1 MSEPAR
7 TKPPR
12 RTQAERRATTRTA
25 LLDAAIVSLVEDG
38 YSNMTTRKV
47 AERAGVSQGTQ
58 QHYFA
63 TKQDF
68 VVEAMRY
75 AGQQIAADVLQRI
88 DPRDLRDPAKHED
101 LLDELWRVHQSD
113 AFKAAMEL
121 WIAARA
127 DEALRRNMQELEQ
140 EVTRT
145 IAVAAGAALHG
156 DERQPAALQLLELGL
171 AAIRGL
177 AMLSPVVSDDQLQ
190 QRWATVRT
198 HLAST
203 LGAQVAAPA

>member
-1 MSEPAR
+1 MPEPAR
-7 TKPPR
+7 TKRPR

-25 LLDAAIVSLVEDG
+25 LLDAAIVSLVSDG
-38 YSNMTTRKV
+38 YSNMTTRRV

-63 TKQDF
+63 SKQDF

-88 DPRDLRDPAKHED
+88 NVHDLRDPTKYED

-121 WIAARA
+121 WIAART

-145 IAVAAGAALHG
+145 IAAAAGAALHG
-156 DERQPAALQLLELGL
+156 DERQPVALQVLELGL

-177 AMLSPVVSDDQLQ
+177 AMLAPVVPEDELA
-190 QRWATVRT
+190 QRWETVRT

>member
-1 MSEPAR
+1 MPEPAR
-7 TKPPR
+7 TKPR

-25 LLDAAIVSLVEDG
+25 LLDAAIVSLVSDG
-38 YSNMTTRKV
+38 YSNMTTRRV

-63 TKQDF
+63 SKQDF

-88 DPRDLRDPAKHED
+88 NVHDLRDPTKYED

-121 WIAARA
+121 WIAART

-145 IAVAAGAALHG
+145 IAAAAGAALHG
-156 DERQPAALQLLELGL
+156 DERQPVALQVLELGL

-177 AMLSPVVSDDQLQ
+177 AMLAPVVPEDELA
-190 QRWATVRT
+190 QRWETVRT